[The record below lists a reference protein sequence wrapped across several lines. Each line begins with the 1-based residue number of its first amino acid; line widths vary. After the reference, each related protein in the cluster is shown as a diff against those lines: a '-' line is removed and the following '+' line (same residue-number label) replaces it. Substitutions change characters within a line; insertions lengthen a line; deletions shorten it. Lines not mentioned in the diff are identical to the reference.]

1 MILLDIE
8 VFILDVEKQALIESI
23 IKQNPNYK
31 GNEHLLEQFCTEV
44 YKKSYL
50 LLDSVSNIDSLK
62 NYLTKVVDNSIS
74 TIVKN
79 SKILNNDSIISEHVP
94 KMAQMIEIDRRD
106 IDTAD
111 EIKKI
116 FAPQENKIVSIYSK
130 NNEKKGL
137 YNPYDGL
144 IDPLEMIKEKPIN
157 PVLAQNLVDAVK
169 KIHEKDPNKKFKEI
183 FTMRYIQ
190 KMHQSVIAKNLKISQ
205 DDLSKRFCE
214 MVKLVRDEIL

>member
-94 KMAQMIEIDRRD
+94 KMAQMIEIERRD